1 MIGSN
6 LMAVIESALAD
17 GVRIHLKQQKDGT
30 VKAQIISAKERRYS
44 VELEML
50 PAKSLN
56 QTIMSRFV
64 CMDLRTQKTTRF
76 LLETSIR
83 QQPRKE
89 VKPNCWHL
97 PIRCLTQ
104 VIKAAFQHDSHSDAK
119 AQRLYRTLYDSVYY
133 IAEFRKVQFIEPL
146 KLSNGLLRCRISL
159 YRTIKWNSN

>member
-56 QTIMSRFV
+56 
-64 CMDLRTQKTTRF
+64 
-76 LLETSIR
+76 
-83 QQPRKE
+83 
-89 VKPNCWHL
+89 
-97 PIRCLTQ
+97 
-104 VIKAAFQHDSHSDAK
+104 
-119 AQRLYRTLYDSVYY
+119 
-133 IAEFRKVQFIEPL
+133 
-146 KLSNGLLRCRISL
+146 
-159 YRTIKWNSN
+159 